1 MRRAASGVVASGQSR
16 VRRRAPPPEQVF
28 CGWRLA
34 RRHCA
39 VQRRAAV
46 GGARADQRR
55 VGAEEDAERIWTAVR
70 RREADRVHAVVAP
83 HERRAGA
90 SVEQDLEYARVAALG
105 MNEAELSANPRADEH
120 CVHDLN
126 TNPEL
131 PFESGSFDRAL
142 IVVSIQYLTRPV
154 EVLAEAARALR
165 DDGAICIA
173 MSHRLFP
180 TKAIAAFHR
189 LQPAQRVRL
198 VSTYLSRAGFGSVRF
213 VDRSPDNADPLWLVL
228 GEKSTQDTA
237 S

>member
-1 MRRAASGVVASGQSR
+1 MDDFPPQMFARMDE
-16 VRRRAPPPEQVF
+16 AP
-28 CGWRLA
+28 
-34 RRHCA
+34 
-39 VQRRAAV
+39 
-46 GGARADQRR
+46 
-55 VGAEEDAERIWTAVR
+55 DAEFY
-70 RREADRVHAVVAP
+70 REPRFVNHIDDATIAALTDFYREFVPSGSDVL
-83 HERRAGA
+83 
-90 SVEQDLEYARVAALG
+90 DLMSSWVSHLPGDVEYARVAALG

-126 TNPEL
+126 TKPEL

-142 IVVSIQYLTRPV
+142 IAVSIQYLTRPV
-154 EVLAEAARALR
+154 EVLAEAARVLR

>member
-1 MRRAASGVVASGQSR
+1 MDDFPPQMFARMDE
-16 VRRRAPPPEQVF
+16 AP
-28 CGWRLA
+28 
-34 RRHCA
+34 
-39 VQRRAAV
+39 
-46 GGARADQRR
+46 
-55 VGAEEDAERIWTAVR
+55 DAEFY
-70 RREADRVHAVVAP
+70 REPRFVNHIDDATIAALTDFYREFVPSGSDVL
-83 HERRAGA
+83 
-90 SVEQDLEYARVAALG
+90 DLMSSWVSHLPGDVEYARVAALG

-142 IVVSIQYLTRPV
+142 IAVSIQYLTRPV
-154 EVLAEAARALR
+154 EVLAEAARVLR

>member
-1 MRRAASGVVASGQSR
+1 MDDFPPQMFARMDE
-16 VRRRAPPPEQVF
+16 AP
-28 CGWRLA
+28 
-34 RRHCA
+34 
-39 VQRRAAV
+39 
-46 GGARADQRR
+46 
-55 VGAEEDAERIWTAVR
+55 DAEFY
-70 RREADRVHAVVAP
+70 REPRFVNHIDDATIAALTDFYREFVPSGSDVL
-83 HERRAGA
+83 
-90 SVEQDLEYARVAALG
+90 DLMSSWVSHLPGDVEYARVAALG

-142 IVVSIQYLTRPV
+142 IAVSIQYLTRPV
-154 EVLAEAARALR
+154 EVLAEAARVLR

-198 VSTYLSRAGFGSVRF
+198 VSTYLSRAGFGAVRG
-213 VDRSPDNADPLWLVL
+213 VDRSPDNADPLWRVL

>member
-1 MRRAASGVVASGQSR
+1 MDDF
-16 VRRRAPPPEQVF
+16 PPQM
-28 CGWRLA
+28 LA
-34 RRHCA
+34 RMDEA
-39 VQRRAAV
+39 P
-46 GGARADQRR
+46 
-55 VGAEEDAERIWTAVR
+55 DAEFY
-70 RREADRVHAVVAP
+70 REPRFVNHIDDATIAALTDFYREFVPSGSDVL
-83 HERRAGA
+83 
-90 SVEQDLEYARVAALG
+90 DLMSSWVSHLPGDVEYARVAALG

-142 IVVSIQYLTRPV
+142 IAVSIQYLTRPV
-154 EVLAEAARALR
+154 EVLAEAARVLR

>member
-1 MRRAASGVVASGQSR
+1 MDDIPPQMFARMDE
-16 VRRRAPPPEQVF
+16 AP
-28 CGWRLA
+28 
-34 RRHCA
+34 
-39 VQRRAAV
+39 
-46 GGARADQRR
+46 
-55 VGAEEDAERIWTAVR
+55 DAEFY
-70 RREADRVHAVVAP
+70 REPRFVNHIDDATIAALTDFYREFVPSGSDVL
-83 HERRAGA
+83 
-90 SVEQDLEYARVAALG
+90 DLMSSWVSHLPGDVEYARVAALG

-142 IVVSIQYLTRPV
+142 IAVSIQYLTRPV
-154 EVLAEAARALR
+154 EVLAEAARVLR

>member
-1 MRRAASGVVASGQSR
+1 MDDFPPQMFARMDE
-16 VRRRAPPPEQVF
+16 AP
-28 CGWRLA
+28 
-34 RRHCA
+34 
-39 VQRRAAV
+39 
-46 GGARADQRR
+46 
-55 VGAEEDAERIWTAVR
+55 DAEFY
-70 RREADRVHAVVAP
+70 REPRCVNHIDDATIAALTDFYREFVPSGSDVL
-83 HERRAGA
+83 
-90 SVEQDLEYARVAALG
+90 DLMSSWVSHLPGDVEYARVAALG

-142 IVVSIQYLTRPV
+142 IAVSIQYLTRPV
-154 EVLAEAARALR
+154 EVLAEAARVLR